1 MSGPTASTGAARS
14 YKAATDILAER
25 DPVLRR
31 LVAQAGPARVDPP
44 TETHFAAL
52 VRAILYQQLAGA
64 AARAIHGRLIA
75 ALAGEVTPERLLSL
89 PPETLRTVGLSANK
103 AASMR
108 DLATKVLDGSVVL
121 DPAVLR
127 GQGDEEVVAM
137 LAGVRGIGTWTAQMF
152 LMFQLLRLDV
162 WPTGDL
168 GVRKGFGLAW
178 GMPTPTPK
186 QLEALGEP
194 YRPYRSVVAWYC
206 WRAAELYGGAAE
218 SALTR

>member
-1 MSGPTASTGAARS
+1 MSGPTASTGSASS
-14 YKAATDILAER
+14 YKAATDVLSER

-31 LVAQAGPARVDPP
+31 LVAQGGPFQVDPP

-75 ALAGEVTPERLLSL
+75 SLGGEVTPERLLSL

-127 GQGDEEVVAM
+127 GQADEEVVAM
-137 LAGVRGIGTWTAQMF
+137 LAGALSFRLPPPGWAPAGWTPSARSSRRRF
-152 LMFQLLRLDV
+152 YNC
-162 WPTGDL
+162 
-168 GVRKGFGLAW
+168 GFG
-178 GMPTPTPK
+178 
-186 QLEALGEP
+186 
-194 YRPYRSVVAWYC
+194 SF
-206 WRAAELYGGAAE
+206 
-218 SALTR
+218 